1 MKTRLK
7 PTSRDAIIEAA
18 FSVLNRDPSASLSRV
33 AELAGVGRATLH
45 RHFSS
50 RDDLLKALTEIA
62 VAEMDEAVDAACKTV
77 TTHSEALRTSL
88 NVLIPLGDRYGFLA
102 LEATT
107 SDPDL
112 EREFHRQRRETEEM
126 IEGAKS
132 ERLFDEA
139 VPTSWIVQTFDALLF
154 AAWESV
160 RAEELTPQQA
170 SNLAWRTFTRGL
182 GGPFK

>member
-1 MKTRLK
+1 Q
-7 PTSRDAIIEAA
+7 
-18 FSVLNRDPSASLSRV
+18 
-33 AELAGVGRATLH
+33 
-45 RHFSS
+45 
-50 RDDLLKALTEIA
+50 
-62 VAEMDEAVDAACKTV
+62 
-77 TTHSEALRTSL
+77 
-88 NVLIPLGDRYGFLA
+88 
-102 LEATT
+102 
-107 SDPDL
+107 
-112 EREFHRQRRETEEM
+112 RQRRETEEM

-182 GGPFK
+182 GGPSK